1 MPLAPLDS
9 VSPRPHTPAEWI
21 RWGAERFEDA
31 GLHFGHGTDNAL
43 DEAAALVLFAL
54 ELPPDATP
62 GDLAR
67 ALDAAEQQRV
77 ATLLERRIRERKPA
91 AYLTGEA
98 WFAGLRFVVD
108 ARVLVPRSPIAEL
121 IERGYAPWVDA
132 ARVRRL
138 LDLCTGSGCIA
149 IASALALPDAEVH
162 ATDLSADAL
171 AVAALNRAR
180 HGLEARVQ
188 LHHGDLWAA
197 APGLFDLIVAN
208 PPYVDAEEMAALPL
222 EHRHEPAL
230 GLAAGADGLDLALR
244 ILREAPA
251 HLSPAGALFCE
262 VGASA
267 PALEARCPRV
277 PFTWLEFERGG
288 DGVLHIT
295 RDDLVAHAAA
305 FA

>member
-1 MPLAPLDS
+1 MPLAPLDRP
-9 VSPRPHTPAEWI
+9 SPRLRTPADLI
-21 RWGAERFEDA
+21 RWGAERFEAA

-54 ELPPDATP
+54 QLPHDVDAAALERAL
-62 GDLAR
+62 GADEADRVHALLAR
-67 ALDAAEQQRV
+67 RIA
-77 ATLLERRIRERKPA
+77 ERRPA

-121 IERGYAPWVDA
+121 IERGFAPWVEPE
-132 ARVRRL
+132 RIHRL

-162 ATDLSADAL
+162 ATDLSPEAL
-171 AVAALNRAR
+171 EVAARNRAL
-180 HGLEARVQ
+180 HGLEGRIV
-188 LHHGDLWAA
+188 LHQGDLWAG
-197 APGLFDLIVAN
+197 APGAFDLIVAN
-208 PPYVDAEEMAALPL
+208 PPYVDAEEMAALPA
-222 EHRHEPAL
+222 EHRHEPAQ
-230 GLAAGADGLDLALR
+230 GLAAGADGLDVARR

-251 HLSPAGALFCE
+251 HLAPGGALICE

-267 PALEARCPRV
+267 PALEAAFPRV
-277 PFTWLEFERGG
+277 PFTWLAFERGG
-288 DGVLHIT
+288 DGVFFMT
-295 RDDLVAHAAA
+295 RDELVAQAAA

>member
-1 MPLAPLDS
+1 MPLAPLDIP
-9 VSPRPHTPAEWI
+9 SPRPQTPADWI
-21 RWGAERFEDA
+21 RRGAERFEAA

-43 DEAAALVLFAL
+43 DEAAALVMFAL
-54 ELPPDATP
+54 QLPQDAP
-62 GDLAR
+62 PEAFDRRLDADGSSRVEALLAR
-67 ALDAAEQQRV
+67 RIA
-77 ATLLERRIRERKPA
+77 ERRPA

-108 ARVLVPRSPIAEL
+108 PRVLVPRSPIAEL

-132 ARVRRL
+132 ARIERL

-162 ATDLSADAL
+162 ATELSADAL
-171 AVAALNRAR
+171 AVARANVAL
-180 HGLEARVQ
+180 HGLERRVQ
-188 LHHGDLWAA
+188 LHQGDLWAG
-197 APGLFDLIVAN
+197 APGLFDLIVTN
-208 PPYVDAEEMAALPL
+208 PPYVDSAEMAALPA

-230 GLAAGADGLDLALR
+230 GLAAGADGLDLARR

-251 HLSPAGALFCE
+251 HLAPGGALFCE

-267 PALEARCPRV
+267 AALEAAFPRV
-277 PFTWLEFERGG
+277 AFTWIEFERGG
-288 DGVLHIT
+288 DGVFFMT
-295 RDDLVAHAAA
+295 RDELVAQAAA